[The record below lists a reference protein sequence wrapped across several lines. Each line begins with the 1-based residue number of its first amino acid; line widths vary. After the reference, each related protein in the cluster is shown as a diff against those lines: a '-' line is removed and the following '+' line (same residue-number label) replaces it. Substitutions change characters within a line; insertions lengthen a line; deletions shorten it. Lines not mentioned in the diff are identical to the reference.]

1 MWKVVL
7 SGQSGSKGIRCCN
20 PEIGTA
26 APIDSSELSVQKSA
40 RTRNT
45 QDTAEPSNSQTSNRG
60 TQTYHPLGV
69 KWIFFFRQRERGRE
83 RDQQTKMTYSD
94 PIARDLTKSD

>member
-1 MWKVVL
+1 MEGKVL
-7 SGQSGSKGIRCCN
+7 SGQSGSRGIRCCN
-20 PEIGTA
+20 PETGTA

-45 QDTAEPSNSQTSNRG
+45 QDTVEPSNSQTSNRG

-69 KWIFFFRQRERGRE
+69 RWGFFLDREKEGGRE
-83 RDQQTKMTYSD
+83 INK
-94 PIARDLTKSD
+94 LK